1 MRSSSAESAGRAPR
15 QSSAE
20 RRRKEDIFGLQ
31 DTRFQPRDEI
41 QRRDAESAEESA
53 ELMPRRRRGGMGWE
67 ILAGVS
73 PAVARRVGQAIALC
87 GLSCFAVSRQAD
99 RRQKAIVCPTGSTQN
114 QRVAGGFRER
124 IQKTVRGA
132 LGLAG

>member
-1 MRSSSAESAGRAPR
+1 
-15 QSSAE
+15 
-20 RRRKEDIFGLQ
+20 
-31 DTRFQPRDEI
+31 
-41 QRRDAESAEESA
+41 
-53 ELMPRRRRGGMGWE
+53 MPRRRRGGMGWE
-67 ILAGVS
+67 TVAGVS

-87 GLSCFAVSRQAD
+87 GLSCFAVSQQAD

-114 QRVAGGFRER
+114 QRVAGGFPER